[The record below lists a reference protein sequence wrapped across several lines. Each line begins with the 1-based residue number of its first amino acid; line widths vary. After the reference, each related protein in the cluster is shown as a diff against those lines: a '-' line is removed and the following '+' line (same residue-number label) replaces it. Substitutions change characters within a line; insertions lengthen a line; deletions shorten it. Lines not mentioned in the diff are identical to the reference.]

1 MDRRRSRVRVT
12 ALVSKRLQSA
22 FLEAMQPLVRRLA
35 TDTVSP
41 AVLRYVDALFVG
53 KDKSCAFLH
62 GFSSMP
68 WHGDPVLFNRAA
80 KLHKLLPILPVCTLT
95 TDN

>member
-41 AVLRYVDALFVG
+41 AELRYRVDALFVG

-68 WHGDPVLFNRAA
+68 RHGDPVLFNHAA
-80 KLHKLLPILPVCTLT
+80 TLHKLLPMLPV
-95 TDN
+95 